1 MGVTPRRSSRR
12 KPGPKLS
19 RRIGPGFRRGER
31 ALGLAALCLAAVFA
45 FGAAQAQKPS
55 QPADDPAHQPFA
67 SFKIGEGLYYV
78 GASDYTSYLIVTKAG
93 LIVIDGGDA
102 PTGHQVVQNIRALGF
117 DPKQVK
123 ILLNTHEHFD
133 HAAGLAEIRRAAAPD
148 ARFYAS
154 AKDGAIVAA
163 GGRGDP
169 FLKDPRFYYEPVK
182 PDVIVKDGDRVSLGG
197 WTLTAHITPGHTPGC
212 TTWTFPVTVAGKV
225 RHALDHC
232 SSTVLPGYKLG
243 KTETY
248 PGQTADFEKSFATWK
263 SLPCEVFLASHGQ
276 FYGMTAKKAALDA
289 GKADAFVDPAGCKAF
304 YVGAEAAFRA
314 ELKKQN
320 P

>member
-1 MGVTPRRSSRR
+1 MSR
-12 KPGPKLS
+12 KA
-19 RRIGPGFRRGER
+19 F
-31 ALGLAALCLAAVFA
+31 GLLEAVAITAAAFA
-45 FGAAQAQKPS
+45 FGAVA
-55 QPADDPAHQPFA
+55 QPAAPADPHAPFPP
-67 SFKIGEGLYYV
+67 FKIADGLFYV
-78 GASDYTSYLIVTKAG
+78 GATDYASYLIVTKAG

-102 PTGHQVVQNIRALGF
+102 TTGHQIVGNIRTLGF
-117 DPKQVK
+117 DPADIK

-133 HAAGLAEIRRAAAPD
+133 HAAGLAELKRAAAKD
-148 ARFYAS
+148 VKFYAS

-163 GGRGDP
+163 GGKGDP
-169 FLKDPRFYYEPVK
+169 FLKGARFEYEPVK
-182 PDVIVKDGDRVSLGG
+182 PDVILQDGQKVSLGG
-197 WTLTAHITPGHTPGC
+197 WTLTAHITAGHTPGC

-225 RHALDHC
+225 RQALDHC

-248 PGQTADFEKSFATWK
+248 PGQTADFEKSFVTWK
-263 SLPCEVFLASHGQ
+263 SLPCEVFIASHGS
-276 FYGMTAKKAALDA
+276 FYGMKAKKAALDA
-289 GKADAFVDPAGCKAF
+289 GKADAFVDPEGCRKF

>member
-1 MGVTPRRSSRR
+1 MTRPAFGILGTV
-12 KPGPKLS
+12 
-19 RRIGPGFRRGER
+19 
-31 ALGLAALCLAAVFA
+31 ALAAAVFVS
-45 FGAAQAQKPS
+45 AAPAWQARAQTTPLNV
-55 QPADDPAHQPFA
+55 PPGNAPFA
-67 SFKIGEGLYYV
+67 PFKMAEGLYYV
-78 GASDYTSYLIVTKAG
+78 GAEDWTSYLIVTRDG

-102 PTGHQVVQNIRALGF
+102 AVGKQVVANIRTLGF
-117 DPKQVK
+117 DPAKVK
-123 ILLNTHEHFD
+123 VLLNTHEHFD
-133 HAAGLAEIRRAAAPD
+133 HAAGLAEIKRAAAPD
-148 ARFYAS
+148 MKFYAS
-154 AKDGAIVAA
+154 AADGAIVAQ

-169 FLKDPRFYYEPVK
+169 FLKGERFYYDPVK
-182 PDVIVKDGDRVSLGG
+182 PDIIVRDGDQVKLGG

-225 RHALDHC
+225 RQALDHC

-263 SLPCEVFLASHGQ
+263 SLPCEVFIASHGA
-276 FYGMTAKKAALDA
+276 FYGMKEKKAQLQA
-289 GKADAFVDPAGCKAF
+289 GKADAFVDPAGCKA
-304 YVGAEAAFRA
+304 YYAKAEAAFRA